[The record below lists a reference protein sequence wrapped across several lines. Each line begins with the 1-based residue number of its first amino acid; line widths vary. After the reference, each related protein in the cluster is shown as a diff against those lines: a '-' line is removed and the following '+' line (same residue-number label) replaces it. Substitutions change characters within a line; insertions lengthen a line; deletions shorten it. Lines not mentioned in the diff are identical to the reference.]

1 MSENLRFNWY
11 APTHGDARII
21 GGRDANLAWTPAY
34 IDRVAQEA
42 ESACFE
48 GILLPVGPTC
58 ADSFI
63 SAAHIAM
70 ATKRLRIVAAVRT
83 GAVLPTVA
91 AKSLATLSHL
101 APERIAINVVT
112 GGSPMELAMD
122 GDTLPHEA
130 RYRRTAEFLQVLR
143 CSWEEDPFDFA
154 GEFFKV
160 RGARFAPRPVSPL
173 PVYLGGASASAV
185 HSATQYAD
193 IYLMWGE
200 PSEAVARQ
208 FAVVRRL
215 AGLAGRQVRC
225 GMRINLIVGKTHD
238 DAWNMAE
245 AGLAAV
251 TGTQAASAAAYI
263 RDSDSEGLRRI
274 QQTQAIT
281 IVDRAVYWTGMVPFR
296 SGNSTALVGSPEE
309 VAAALGNYVQA
320 GVEEF
325 IFSSYPHHESIE
337 LIGGEVLPRLRKEF
351 SLNRKKG

>member
-1 MSENLRFNWY
+1 MPENLRFNWY

-21 GGRDANLAWTPAY
+21 GGRDTDLAWTPAY

-42 ESACFE
+42 ENASFE

-63 SAAHIAM
+63 SGVHIAM
-70 ATKRLRIVAAVRT
+70 ATKRLRVIVAART

-91 AKSLATLSHL
+91 AKSLATMSHL

-122 GDTLPHEA
+122 GDNLPHEA
-130 RYRRTAEFLQVLR
+130 RYRRTAEFLQILR
-143 CSWEEDPFDFA
+143 GSWEKAPFDFG

-160 RGARFAPRPVSPL
+160 RGARFTPRPASPV
-173 PVYLGGASASAV
+173 PVYLGGASESAV
-185 HSATQYAD
+185 HAAAKYAD

-200 PSEAVARQ
+200 SAE
-208 FAVVRRL
+208 AVVRHLAMVRSL
-215 AGLAGRQVRC
+215 AGLAGRQIRC

-238 DAWNMAE
+238 DAWHMAE
-245 AGLAAV
+245 SGLAAV
-251 TGTQAASAAAYI
+251 TSTQAASAAAYI
-263 RDSDSEGLRRI
+263 RDSDSEGVRRI

-281 IVDRAVYWTGMVPFR
+281 TGDRAVYWTGMVPFR

-309 VAAALGNYVQA
+309 VAAALGNYVRG

-325 IFSSYPHHESIE
+325 IFSSYPHHESVE
-337 LIGGEVLPRLRKEF
+337 LIGAEVLPRLRKEF
-351 SLNRKKG
+351 G